1 MPVLEHDR
9 AFDPRWGTAVPVA
22 PRVRRITAENPGPFT
37 FHGTNTH
44 LVGGGDGLA
53 VIDPGPDD
61 PRHHAALLAAIGG
74 ARVSHILVT
83 HTHRD
88 HSPGAAALAA
98 ATGAPTLAAGPHR
111 PARPPRPD
119 ETDRLDAGGD
129 TAFVPDLVLADGAV
143 VEGDG
148 FTLTAVA
155 TPGHTGNHLAFAL
168 DGEAWL
174 FSGDHVMAWS
184 TSIVAP
190 PDGAMAD
197 YMASLD
203 RLAARPERAYLP
215 GHGGPV
221 TDAPAYVAALAR
233 HRRGRERAIRARL
246 AAGDDTIP
254 AIVRAVYAG
263 LDPALTGAAGLSVL
277 AHLEDLAARGIIS
290 ADPLPALTAR
300 YRPLL
305 PLDHGDYE

>member
-1 MPVLEHDR
+1 MLQHDR
-9 AFDPRWGTAVPVA
+9 AFEPQWGTAVPVA
-22 PRVRRITAENPGPFT
+22 PRVRRLTAQNPGPFT
-37 FHGTNTH
+37 FHGTNTY
-44 LVGGGDGLA
+44 LVGDAGSLA

-61 PRHHAALLAAIGG
+61 PRHLAALLEAIGG

-98 ATGAPTLAAGPHR
+98 ATGAPRLAAGPHR

-119 ETDRLDAGGD
+119 ETARLDAGGD
-129 TAFVPDLVLADGAV
+129 TDFVPDIALADGAL

-155 TPGHTGNHLAFAL
+155 TPGHTGNHLAFSL
-168 DGEAWL
+168 DGEEWL

-197 YMASLD
+197 YMASLA

-215 GHGGPV
+215 GHGGAV
-221 TDAPAYVAALAR
+221 TDAPAYVAALAA

-246 AAGDDTIP
+246 AAGDETIP
-254 AIVRAVYAG
+254 AIVRAVYVG
-263 LDPALTGAAGLSVL
+263 LDPALEPAAGLSVL
-277 AHLEDLAARGIIS
+277 AHLEDLAGRGLVA
-290 ADPLPALTAR
+290 ADPLPTLAAR
-300 YRPLL
+300 YQPLSR
-305 PLDHGDYE
+305 LDLGSQE

>member
-1 MPVLEHDR
+1 MLQHDR
-9 AFDPRWGTAVPVA
+9 AFEPQWGAAVPVA

-37 FHGTNTH
+37 FQGTNTY
-44 LVGGGDGLA
+44 LVGDAGALA

-61 PRHHAALLAAIGG
+61 PRHLAALLSAIGG

-98 ATGAPTLAAGPHR
+98 ATGAPMLAAGPHR

-119 ETDRLDAGGD
+119 ETARLDAGGD
-129 TAFVPDLVLADGAV
+129 TDFVPDIALADGAV
-143 VEGDG
+143 VEGEG
-148 FTLTAVA
+148 FALTAVA

-168 DGEAWL
+168 DGGEWL

-197 YMASLD
+197 YMDSLA

-221 TDAPAYVAALAR
+221 RDAPAYVAALAA
-233 HRRGRERAIRARL
+233 HRRGREQAIRARL
-246 AAGDDTIP
+246 AAGDETIA
-254 AIVRAVYAG
+254 AIVQAVYVG
-263 LDPALTGAAGLSVL
+263 LDPALAPAAGLSVL
-277 AHLEDLAARGIIS
+277 AHLEDLVARGLVA
-290 ADPLPALTAR
+290 ADPLPALTAQF
-300 YRPLL
+300 RPL
-305 PLDHGDYE
+305 PRSTPPVYE